1 MTELA
6 QVDGVSKS
14 RYGQRRCAAP
24 PGVSEA
30 EALLTDLINRTCSV
44 SPVQPSAPITLYG
57 GGDMGRMARRYFE
70 ALGHEVAY
78 VIDRDAEAL
87 RIDPF
92 WSGVKVFHPDAVPAR
107 VKREVQLLL
116 CVATSPLKPLETA
129 LRAEGWTDIVPFYD
143 VAESQRERHPLS
155 NGWFAP
161 PLDAYDSARTSAVLA
176 RWDDDLSRA
185 HHLQFLAWR
194 LLREEWVFDGMRIT
208 DEDRFLIPEI
218 LARAGAMELIVDAG
232 AHHGVVTRK
241 LVALNGISRIVAI
254 EPDAENRVILE
265 RSLAD
270 ITHRITVYPF
280 ALGDAPGEHVF
291 HAGLGYAS
299 QLSATGQGTTRVV
312 TLDNL
317 ALAPDFMK
325 LHLEGAE
332 LATLKGARETLRRHR
347 PILAITTYHNADG
360 IWRTPAWLMEHL
372 PRYRFLFRT
381 HSWCGTGAVVYA
393 LPEESE

>member
-6 QVDGVSKS
+6 QAGGVSKS
-14 RYGQRRCAAP
+14 RYGQRRCTAL

-30 EALLTDLINRTCSV
+30 EALLANLASRTCPV
-44 SPVQPSAPITLYG
+44 SAVCPRAPITLYG
-57 GGDMGRMARRYFE
+57 GGDMGRMARHYFE
-70 ALGHEVAY
+70 ALGHDVAY
-78 VIDRDAEAL
+78 VIDRNAEAL
-87 RIDPF
+87 RADPF
-92 WSGVKVFHPDAVPAR
+92 WSGVSVVHPDDVPAR
-107 VKREVQLLL
+107 MKREAQLIL
-116 CVATSPLKPLETA
+116 CVVTAPFKPLETA

-161 PLDAYDSARTSAVLA
+161 PLDAHGTARTAAVLA

-194 LLREEWVFDGMRIT
+194 LLREEWTFDGARIT
-208 DEDRFLIPEI
+208 TEDRFLIPEI
-218 LARAGAMELIVDAG
+218 LERAGAMELIVDAG

-241 LVALNGISRIVAI
+241 LAALNTASHIIAI
-254 EPDAENRVILE
+254 EPDAENRAILE

-270 ITHRITVYPF
+270 ITHRIAVHPV
-280 ALGDAPGEHVF
+280 ALGDAPGEQSF

-299 QLSATGQGTTRVV
+299 QLSSTGQDTTCIV
-312 TLDNL
+312 TLDSL

-332 LATLKGARETLRRHR
+332 LATLKGAQETLLRHR
-347 PILAITTYHNADG
+347 PVLAITTYHNADG
-360 IWRTPAWLMEHL
+360 IWRTPAWLMKHL

-393 LPEESE
+393 LPEESA